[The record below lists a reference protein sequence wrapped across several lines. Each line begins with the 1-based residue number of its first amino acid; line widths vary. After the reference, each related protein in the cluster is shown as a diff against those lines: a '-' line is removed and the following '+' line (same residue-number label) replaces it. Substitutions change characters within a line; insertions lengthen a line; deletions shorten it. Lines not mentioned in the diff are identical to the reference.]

1 VSLRFQAD
9 ADLNQV
15 IVLGLLRREPA
26 VDFKTATEADL
37 EGVPDPD
44 VLALAAAEGRILVSH
59 DLRSMP
65 DHFATFVQTA
75 TSPGVFL
82 IPQHLPVAVALEELL
97 LLWSAT
103 EPSEWINQIVWLP
116 LT

>member
-26 VDFKTATEADL
+26 IDFKTATEAGL
-37 EGVPDPD
+37 EGLKDPN
-44 VLALAAAEGRILVSH
+44 VLALAAAEGRILVTH
-59 DLRSMP
+59 DIRSMP
-65 DHFATFVQTA
+65 GHFATFIQTS

-103 EPSEWINQIVWLP
+103 EPAEWINQIVCLP
-116 LT
+116 L

>member
-1 VSLRFQAD
+1 MSLRFQAD

-26 VDFKTATEADL
+26 IDFKTANEAGL
-37 EGVPDPD
+37 EGLKDPD
-44 VLALAAAEGRILVSH
+44 VLALAAAEDRILVTH
-59 DLRSMP
+59 DIRFMP
-65 DHFATFVQTA
+65 GHFAAFIQAA

-82 IPQHLPVAVALEELL
+82 IPQNLPIAVAVEELL

-103 EPSEWINQIVWLP
+103 ESSEWINQIVCLP
-116 LT
+116 L

>member
-1 VSLRFQAD
+1 MSLRFQAD

-26 VDFKTATEADL
+26 IDFKTANEAGL
-37 EGVPDPD
+37 EGLKDPD
-44 VLALAAAEGRILVSH
+44 VLALAAAEGRILVTH
-59 DLRSMP
+59 DIRSMP
-65 DHFATFVQTA
+65 GHFAALIQTT

-82 IPQHLPVAVALEELL
+82 IPQNLPVAVAVEELL

-103 EPSEWINQIVWLP
+103 ESSEWINQIVCLP
-116 LT
+116 L